1 MAGPA
6 RRGDIFKTGQQRC
19 EKEKKTHRKQS
30 DKANGS
36 SLSVGVLVLV
46 VGGVGVK
53 WQLRL
58 NSLPGLVA
66 GSHVGVEK
74 LLFLFLFK
82 AEFTADNSTAC
93 GLGDAG
99 VQLP

>member
-1 MAGPA
+1 MG
-6 RRGDIFKTGQQRC
+6 RG
-19 EKEKKTHRKQS
+19 
-30 DKANGS
+30 A
-36 SLSVGVLVLV
+36 
-46 VGGVGVK
+46 VGVK

-66 GSHVGVEK
+66 GSYVGVEK
-74 LLFLFLFK
+74 LLFSFLFK